1 MNEKGILIISFG
13 TSVED
18 MRQRAID
25 PLERD
30 IAAAFAN
37 RVAYTAWNSTR
48 IVEKVRELR
57 GEEHATVDEALD
69 RIAAD
74 GITDLIVQPTF
85 LIRGVEMRKLEDK
98 IAAWKPTHINVRLGM
113 PLLVDANDRSSLAHI
128 FVDEFSRLS
137 NDEMLI
143 IMGHGSPRDGND
155 VYFQMNDEFK
165 SMGLDRFI
173 VVTLKD
179 ELPFSVAL
187 DAVETRKPRHVH
199 IAPLMIV
206 AGEHATVDMAGSG
219 PESWKNQ
226 LESRGYAVTCHPRGL
241 GENADVRAML
251 VRHAREALPLEE
263 MEQ

>member
-1 MNEKGILIISFG
+1 MNEKGIVIISFG

-25 PLERD
+25 PLEHD
-30 IAAAFAN
+30 IAAAFAD
-37 RVAYTAWNSTR
+37 RIAYTAWDSTR

-57 GEEHATVDEALD
+57 GEEHATVDEALE

-98 IAAWKPTHINVRLGM
+98 IAAWKPAGLTVRLGM
-113 PLLVDANDRSSLAHI
+113 PLLVDASDRNSLARI
-128 FVDEFSRLS
+128 FADEFAHLD

-165 SMGLDRFI
+165 NMGLERFI

-187 DAVETRKPRHVH
+187 DAVEARKPRHVH
-199 IAPLMIV
+199 IVPLMIV
-206 AGEHATVDMAGSG
+206 AGEHATVDMAGPD
-219 PESWKNQ
+219 PESWKSQ
-226 LESRGYAVTCHPRGL
+226 LESRGYAVTCYPRGL
-241 GENADVRAML
+241 GENSAVRAML
-251 VRHAREALPLEE
+251 VRHAREAKVLEE